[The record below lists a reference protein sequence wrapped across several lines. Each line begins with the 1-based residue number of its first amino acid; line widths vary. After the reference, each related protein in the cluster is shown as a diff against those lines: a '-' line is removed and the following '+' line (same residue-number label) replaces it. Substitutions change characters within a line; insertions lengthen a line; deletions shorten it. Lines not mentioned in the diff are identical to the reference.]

1 MKIIRSTF
9 FLTWSLLLC
18 CLAGQPT
25 LAVEAATSDPTL
37 RSSRISLG
45 YRAVDVQDQAG
56 RAAQY
61 TLFDSGATV
70 ATEIK
75 YLNPSLRF
83 MIEGEYL
90 NDSDYLLETD
100 LDYRGL
106 VRLHA
111 STEKLYHHLDYLS
124 YDRPD
129 AVGTTLSE
137 EGLEQVEVRFSEPV
151 RDDPGGAGA
160 RREQTAQHA
169 DRGGFS
175 RAVRAQ
181 ESENLARRHAEGDV
195 VHGREPAEPLGQA
208 LHVDRG
214 RFVRFRIHWAA
225 IGHCAESVPA
235 A

>member
-1 MKIIRSTF
+1 MTIIRSTF

-18 CLAGQPT
+18 CLAGQPI
-25 LAVEAATSDPTL
+25 LAAEADESGATL

-45 YRAVDVQDQAG
+45 YRAVDVQDQAR

-111 STEKLYHHLDYLS
+111 STEKLYHHLDYIS
-124 YDRPD
+124 YARPD
-129 AVGTTLSE
+129 AVGTNTRSE
-137 EGLEQVEVRFSEPV
+137 EVEVRFSDRSPGEQAALEVGIDKVNLRAKLPAYPV
-151 RDDPGGAGA
+151 HLNLSYWRLQRSGHKQLRYLNETAPPVIWRASGGKLTGSP
-160 RREQTAQHA
+160 RK
-169 DRGGFS
+169 
-175 RAVRAQ
+175 
-181 ESENLARRHAEGDV
+181 
-195 VHGREPAEPLGQA
+195 
-208 LHVDRG
+208 
-214 RFVRFRIHWAA
+214 
-225 IGHCAESVPA
+225 
-235 A
+235 